1 MKGLILS
8 GGKGTRLRP
17 LTYTRAKQ
25 LLPLANKP
33 VLFYAIESL
42 LEAGIREIGI
52 VVGDTREEIEAAAGD
67 GSQWRARWG
76 ADVRITFIPQEAPL
90 GLAHAVKT
98 AQSFI
103 GDDRFVMFLGDNLIG
118 QSLTPLVRAFNAPD
132 CPYTSHILLT
142 AVENP
147 SQFGIAELEPAAVEV
162 PALVVVGAV
171 GASQGQRAPDVRAA
185 DVAEAP
191 GDMPGLTPLRV
202 RRLVEKPKVPPSNLA
217 LVGIYFFD
225 ATIFRAADAIKPSA
239 RGELEI
245 TDAIQWLI
253 DRHYDVRANLLT
265 GYWIDTGKM
274 EDILDANRQVL
285 LDLPHSIDPS
295 ARVSSDSSLSGAV
308 TVQAGAVIENS
319 VIRGPAII
327 GERTVIRNAYIG
339 PFTAIYHDALV
350 EGSEVEYSIVLEH
363 STIAGVEGRIEES
376 LIGRYAEV
384 RTSPLKPRGHK
395 LMLGDHSRVGILA
408 NGH

>member
-42 LEAGIREIGI
+42 LAAGIEEIGI
-52 VVGDTREEIEAAAGD
+52 VVGDTHAEIEAAVGD
-67 GSQWRARWG
+67 GARWG
-76 ADVRITFIPQEAPL
+76 SNVRITFIPQEAPL

-98 AQSFI
+98 AQPFL
-103 GDDRFVMFLGDNLIG
+103 GEDRFVMFLGDNLVG
-118 QSLTPLVRAFNAPD
+118 ESLAPLVRDFAAPD
-132 CPYTSHILLT
+132 CPYRCHILLT
-142 AVENP
+142 EVENP
-147 SQFGIAELEPAAVEV
+147 SQFGIAELQPAPV
-162 PALVVVGAV
+162 PALVGHNGERGDA
-171 GASQGQRAPDVRAA
+171 AAQALAPRR
-185 DVAEAP
+185 E
-191 GDMPGLTPLRV
+191 TPLRV
-202 RRLVEKPKVPPSNLA
+202 KRLVEKPQHPPSNLA

-225 ATIFRAADAIKPSA
+225 SSIFQAADSIQPSA

-253 DRHYDVRANLLT
+253 DHEHDVRAQRLR

-285 LDLPHSIDPS
+285 LDLQPS
-295 ARVSSDSSLSGAV
+295 VAATASVADSSHLHGAV

-327 GERTVIRNAYIG
+327 GEHAVIKDAYIG
-339 PFTAIYHDALV
+339 PFTSIDHDTVIEA
-350 EGSEVEYSIVLEH
+350 SEVEYSIVLEH
-363 STIAGVEGRIEES
+363 SRIVEVRGRIEES
-376 LIGRYAEV
+376 LIGRYSEV
-384 RTSPLKPRGHK
+384 FTSTLKPRGHK
-395 LMLGDHSRVGILA
+395 LMLGDHSRVGVLPTE
-408 NGH
+408 